1 MAAWSSLALL
11 ALASRRGRRRPGVA
25 AGLVIAA
32 MFALAAGS
40 ASAQPITTSAEPNT
54 HAPPAPT
61 IVAVEEPGPR
71 DPSQRAWG
79 AYLGSSASFDKPALA
94 VQLGARLKV
103 SNHWTFGLDGEW
115 NPWITLNGY
124 RFGSGVFNLYG
135 TAILR
140 FPLAYENFNLR
151 ATVNL
156 GASYLLMNLYGA
168 PSGSLG
174 IYAGLS
180 PAGLEW
186 KLSRTFILIVN
197 PLSIALPVPQLRGVP
212 LTYPQYRFSIGFEIQ
227 KG

>member
-1 MAAWSSLALL
+1 MGGDKRNFRLSKDAFP
-11 ALASRRGRRRPGVA
+11 SRYRLVFELDFDSWTSTGNEGIEIRTARPTREIVLHA
-25 AGLVIAA
+25 IDLDIK
-32 MFALAAGS
+32 S
-40 ASAQPITTSAEPNT
+40 ASI
-54 HAPPAPT
+54 
-61 IVAVEEPGPR
+61 
-71 DPSQRAWG
+71 
-79 AYLGSSASFDKPALA
+79 DKTALA
-94 VQLGARLKV
+94 VQIGARFKAT
-103 SNHWTFGLDGEW
+103 NHWTFGLDGEW

-140 FPLAYENFNLR
+140 FPLTYENFNLR

-156 GASYLLMNLYGA
+156 GASYLLMSLYGA

-174 IYAGLS
+174 VYAGVS

-186 KLSRTFILIVN
+186 KLSRTFILVVN
-197 PLSIALPVPQLRGVP
+197 PLNIALPVPQLRGVP